1 MKTLNSYR
9 VICLLCFIIPFLAI
23 NLCLVV
29 YKISS
34 NYKIYPDIDWT
45 KKQIIINNI
54 DRLNKVSFKNC
65 PLNTIRT
72 IYYYYNDG
80 NKMGIGD
87 FETNIL
93 LNKIKNKNLKKV
105 EILIN
110 KDQENTKCIKKNNL
124 INSFFI
130 KFPFIEKKIVKSNLN
145 NKSGYAKV
153 KNPFKYGEISI
164 SRAARTQFNAQFIF
178 KPFLIFTSILL
189 ILYWRKNNLY
199 IKNLTSQKTKNYF
212 FIFGIMSA
220 ILLIMHAIG
229 IDYNQNSSKLIE
241 NIRRLILVLFIIA
254 EIFAQFFLS
263 LKIYQN
269 RTQLIKVMH
278 KGIMF
283 SKMVFV
289 IVISSFTL
297 IILTYLAITKYE
309 GNLIN
314 TIEWN
319 FFNLLLLYYLLSG
332 LLWKKNKTN

>member
-1 MKTLNSYR
+1 
-9 VICLLCFIIPFLAI
+9 
-23 NLCLVV
+23 
-29 YKISS
+29 
-34 NYKIYPDIDWT
+34 
-45 KKQIIINNI
+45 
-54 DRLNKVSFKNC
+54 
-65 PLNTIRT
+65 
-72 IYYYYNDG
+72 
-80 NKMGIGD
+80 
-87 FETNIL
+87 
-93 LNKIKNKNLKKV
+93 
-105 EILIN
+105 
-110 KDQENTKCIKKNNL
+110 
-124 INSFFI
+124 
-130 KFPFIEKKIVKSNLN
+130 
-145 NKSGYAKV
+145 
-153 KNPFKYGEISI
+153 
-164 SRAARTQFNAQFIF
+164 
-178 KPFLIFTSILL
+178 
-189 ILYWRKNNLY
+189 
-199 IKNLTSQKTKNYF
+199 
-212 FIFGIMSA
+212 MSA